1 MPATKPRELRP
12 YEATVLGVFAVLPRL
27 TIAQVNRV
35 LHAPSSEKYTGKV
48 LAGIERDG
56 YLLHGWEG
64 GARNPNTAFVYAP
77 ALPGRR
83 YLMGQSVVFPRAF
96 RRQRERMANPQLVA
110 HSLGISDVLIT
121 TARATAA
128 RPDLR
133 VGEYRHDEYL
143 KPVAVPILGFAPDAF
158 VRLAVGGRPAPFAV
172 EYDRSGTER
181 EEVWRGK
188 IANYL
193 TKAEAYM
200 DYFQAR
206 SIDVLTVVQPPRD
219 EHIMMHATL
228 AAMTPR
234 EREGRYR
241 EKAHR
246 RLRELILWT
255 GKELAARRRE
265 SWAPLFWFTI
275 ESPADRYGEAAAAY
289 FTGPRWYRPGEASPR
304 PFLPG

>member
-1 MPATKPRELRP
+1 MPSTKPRELQSHE
-12 YEATVLGVFAVLPRL
+12 EAALRVFAILPRL

-35 LHAPSSEKYTGKV
+35 LYSPSSEKYTGKV
-48 LAGIERDG
+48 LARLEHDG

-64 GARNPNTAFVYAP
+64 GARNPNTPFVYAP

-110 HSLGISDVLIT
+110 HSLGIADVLIT

-143 KPVAVPILGFAPDAF
+143 KPVAVPVLGFSPDAF
-158 VRLAVGGRPAPFAV
+158 VRLSVGGKPAPFAV

-193 TKAEAYM
+193 TKAQAYM
-200 DYFQAR
+200 DYFDAK
-206 SIDVLTVVQPPRD
+206 SLDVLTVVPPPRD
-219 EHIMMHATL
+219 EDVMMHATL
-228 AAMTPR
+228 AAMAPE

-241 EKAHR
+241 EKAQR
-246 RLRELILWT
+246 RLRALILWT
-255 GKELAARRRE
+255 GKELATRRRE

-275 ESPADRYGEAAAAY
+275 ESPADLYGDAAAAY
-289 FTGPRWYRPGEASPR
+289 FTGPQWYQPGEASPR